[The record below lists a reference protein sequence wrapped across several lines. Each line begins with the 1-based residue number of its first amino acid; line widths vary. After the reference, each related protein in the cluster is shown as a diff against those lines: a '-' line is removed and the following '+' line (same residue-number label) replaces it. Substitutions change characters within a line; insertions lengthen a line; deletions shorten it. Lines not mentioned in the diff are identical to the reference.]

1 MAEQTGEIAKG
12 ALDAVSVGT
21 VAGALMGWLPPI
33 AALLTIIWTTI
44 RILETATVKSI
55 VEKFK
60 K

>member
-1 MAEQTGEIAKG
+1 MAEHTGEIAKG

-44 RILETATVKSI
+44 RIFETATVKSI
-55 VEKFK
+55 AEKLK

>member
-1 MAEQTGEIAKG
+1 MAEHTGEIAKG

-44 RILETATVKSI
+44 RIFETATVKSI

>member
-1 MAEQTGEIAKG
+1 MAEDNLEVAKSVV
-12 ALDAVSVGT
+12 DAVSVGT
-21 VAGALMGWLPPI
+21 VAGSLMGWLPPL

>member
-33 AALLTIIWTTI
+33 AALLTIIWTII

-55 VEKFK
+55 VKKFRK
-60 K
+60 

>member
-1 MAEQTGEIAKG
+1 MAEDKIEVVKSAV
-12 ALDAVSVGT
+12 DAVSVGT
-21 VAGALMGWLPPI
+21 VAGSLMGWLPPL